1 MNPAIRTN
9 GQVAV
14 SIFRES
20 VLVGRAVIDTISRR
34 MWEQSRPNARSPRGL
49 HAALR
54 VTGTLHRTLYVR
66 TSGRIGGK
74 LRGGPVLL
82 LTTTGRKTGQARTR
96 PVSYLRDGDNLVLIA
111 SAGGAPHH
119 PAWYLNLQSNPRV
132 RIQQGGTTRTM
143 LARSADRSE
152 RARLWQGV
160 LQQYPVAAGYQRR
173 TGREIPVVILRPVRT
188 AQPGIATNP
197 MPQGIAIS
205 LMPTHMNAAA

>member
-20 VLVGRAVIDTISRR
+20 ALVGQAVIDTISWRG
-34 MWEQSRPNARSPRGL
+34 WEQSRPNARSPRGL

-54 VTGTLHRTLYVR
+54 VTGTLHRALYVR

-82 LTTTGRKTGQARTR
+82 LTTTGRKTGRKRTR
-96 PVSYLRDGDNLVLIA
+96 PLSYLRDGDNLVLIA
-111 SAGGAPHH
+111 SAGGAPRH

-132 RIQQGGTTRTM
+132 RVQQGGTTRTM

-160 LQQYPVAAGYQRR
+160 LQQYPVAAGYQHR
-173 TGREIPVVILRPVRT
+173 TGREIPVVILQPVR
-188 AQPGIATNP
+188 AAEPLQATNP
-197 MPQGIAIS
+197 RLWTNDIS
-205 LMPTHMNAAA
+205 LVPARINAAA